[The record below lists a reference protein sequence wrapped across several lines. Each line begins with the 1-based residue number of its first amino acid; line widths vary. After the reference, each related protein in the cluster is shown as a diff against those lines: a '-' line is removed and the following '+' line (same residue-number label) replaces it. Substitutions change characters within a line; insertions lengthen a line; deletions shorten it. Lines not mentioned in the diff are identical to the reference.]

1 MAHEHD
7 VRDTLPDDTA
17 FEQFDTL
24 PGVVWV
30 FCRSC
35 GLVCKP
41 ANRGEVPFCQECMNA
56 ARVDPLSDEYGTLGG
71 GD

>member
-1 MAHEHD
+1 MAQKFD
-7 VRDTLPDDTA
+7 VRDTLPDTST

-24 PGVVWV
+24 PGELWV

-41 ANRGEVPFCQECMNA
+41 ANRGEVPFCADCMNA
-56 ARVDPLSDEYGTLGG
+56 ARVDPFSDDYRTLGG